1 MNSTQILNG
10 YKMLD
15 GIATPVQ
22 IILQLNN
29 IQRGETAY
37 TALSTNNPNL
47 PAPEPGVE
55 YIVITFNITS
65 ESGEADMLVSEE
77 SNAALDA
84 AKLFFYLSN
93 GGSNAEQLTTL
104 LPDNIYNLSFKKR
117 STVTGS
123 VAFLHS
129 TDSNEPLKFVG
140 FGSTLVFAINK

>member
-1 MNSTQILNG
+1 
-10 YKMLD
+10 
-15 GIATPVQ
+15 
-22 IILQLNN
+22 
-29 IQRGETAY
+29 
-37 TALSTNNPNL
+37 
-47 PAPEPGVE
+47 
-55 YIVITFNITS
+55 
-65 ESGEADMLVSEE
+65 MLVFEE